1 MEIIDII
8 LTWTHV
14 ISAALVLL
22 SGLAAMIIRPKGGR
36 LHRNIG
42 KVYFYGMLVVVLSA
56 VGIIV
61 LLRFNLFLL
70 VIAVFSFYLCFT
82 GYRVLHRKRPGQQ
95 TTVDWTGAIIAILSG
110 LALLFIGT
118 KGLMTTSIQPI
129 FILCAVFGSMTAL
142 SGLTDVRIFKKKGM
156 DDKMWWWYHHMQSMV
171 GSYIAALSAFLVQN
185 GNRYLPDFPYPW
197 MFWLAPTIVGTPVI
211 VFWIRYYRNRFN
223 TSAEA

>member
-1 MEIIDII
+1 MEILDTV
-8 LTWTHV
+8 LTWTHIV
-14 ISAALVLL
+14 SASLVLL
-22 SGLAAMIIRPKGGR
+22 SGLAAMLIRPKGGR

-42 KVYFYGMLVVVLSA
+42 KAYFYGMLVVVLSA

-95 TTVDWTGAIIAILSG
+95 TAVDWTGAIIAILSG

-118 KGLMTTSIQPI
+118 KGLLTTGIQPI

-142 SGLTDVRIFKKKGM
+142 SGWTDVRIFKQNQM
-156 DDKMWWWYHHMQSMV
+156 DDKMWWWYHHMQSMI

-185 GNRYLPDFPYPW
+185 GDRYLPDFPYPW
-197 MFWLAPTIVGTPVI
+197 IFWLAPTIVGTPVI
-211 VFWIRYYRNRFN
+211 VFWIRYYRNKFN
-223 TSAEA
+223 PSAHG